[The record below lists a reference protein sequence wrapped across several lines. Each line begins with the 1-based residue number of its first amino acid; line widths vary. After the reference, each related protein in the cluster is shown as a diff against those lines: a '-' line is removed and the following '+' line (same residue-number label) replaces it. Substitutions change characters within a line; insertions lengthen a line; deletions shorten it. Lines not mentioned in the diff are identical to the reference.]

1 MSVQDT
7 DSKQRHSN
15 ESHTVNADPSPLAT
29 TKKNNKQTKNNT
41 NKDEWEDV
49 YETHSLCCQR
59 GRKAGSW

>member
-15 ESHTVNADPSPLAT
+15 ESHTVNADPSPLSHHQKEQQA
-29 TKKNNKQTKNNT
+29 KNNT